1 MHLSDPAVY
10 VYEEWPPH
18 IDYDVKNITGQ
29 LHPSTSLDRRI
40 DVTGVEANGTQ
51 VFFTIKS
58 TPRPATG

>member
-10 VYEEWPPH
+10 VHEEWPPH
-18 IDYDVKNITGQ
+18 IDFDVNSKTD
-29 LHPSTSLDRRI
+29 HPSASLSHRI
-40 DVTGVEANGTQ
+40 DVTGVEANNTQ